1 VITRVVKTDSYE
13 IDCATE
19 RRLPIKVY
27 LELELQ
33 PAMRLAKT
41 ITVPN
46 NIKIN
51 KAKELARKKEYE
63 GRRAQKVKETNKL
76 RCGADE

>member
-1 VITRVVKTDSYE
+1 
-13 IDCATE
+13 
-19 RRLPIKVY
+19 
-27 LELELQ
+27 
-33 PAMRLAKT
+33 MRLAKT